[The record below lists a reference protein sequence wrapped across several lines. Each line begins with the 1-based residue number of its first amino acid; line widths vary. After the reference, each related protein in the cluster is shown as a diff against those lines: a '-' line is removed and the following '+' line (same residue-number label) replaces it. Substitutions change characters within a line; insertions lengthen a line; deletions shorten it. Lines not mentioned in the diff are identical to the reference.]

1 MFLLFGTSVR
11 QALLTVV
18 VFACRF
24 CGQTVQQQVARRSTR
39 FTLFF
44 VPLFTVS
51 KRYHVQCTNCG
62 GVTDLTRE
70 QAEHSQEWA
79 ARQG

>member
-24 CGQTVQQQVARRSTR
+24 CGRTVDQQVARRSTR

-51 KRYHVQCTNCG
+51 KRYSVQCTNCG

>member
-1 MFLLFGTSVR
+1 MFLLLGTSVR
-11 QALLTVV
+11 QALLTLV

-24 CGQTVQQQVARRSTR
+24 CGRTVDQQVARRSTR

-70 QAEHSQEWA
+70 QAEHSQDRA

>member
-1 MFLLFGTSVR
+1 VR
-11 QALLTVV
+11 RA
-18 VFACRF
+18 
-24 CGQTVQQQVARRSTR
+24 TR

-62 GVTDLTRE
+62 GVTDLTRQ
-70 QAEHSQEWA
+70 QAEHAQEWA
-79 ARQG
+79 ARRG

>member
-24 CGQTVQQQVARRSTR
+24 CGRTVEQQVARRSTR

-70 QAEHSQEWA
+70 QAEHSQDRA

>member
-1 MFLLFGTSVR
+1 MFLLLGTSVR
-11 QALLTVV
+11 RALLVTVV
-18 VFACRF
+18 FI
-24 CGQTVQQQVARRSTR
+24 CGYCDKNVPQRVEKLATK

-51 KRYHVQCTNCG
+51 SRYTNQCTNCG

-70 QAEHSQEWA
+70 QADRA
-79 ARQG
+79 VARQG